1 MSIWDNP
8 ALVGAIGVAFGGAT
22 AYIQGALAARAK
34 TGEEL
39 RERRLEAYPPIWRKT
54 STLSR
59 YPAAEVTCADLK
71 ALHLAFRSWYFTTG
85 GLFLS
90 ERSRD
95 RYGELQELLGAYLYL
110 HREDDPTR
118 RVDTDDYEGI
128 AETCSVFRTA
138 MTEDLATRRQRSLV
152 WALGRWRWH
161 RAKRREARERI
172 KAAGGTFL
180 SCPVEELRLPAAYP
194 HDATPSDSSERPKL

>member
-1 MSIWDNP
+1 VSIWDNP
-8 ALVGAIGVAFGGAT
+8 AAAGAIGVAFGGAT
-22 AYIQGALAARAK
+22 AYIQGALSARAK

-39 RERRLEAYPPIWRKT
+39 RERRLEAYPPIWRET

-59 YPAAEVTCADLK
+59 YPAAEVTWADLK
-71 ALHLAFRSWYFTTG
+71 ALHLKFRRWYFTTG

-95 RYGELQELLGAYLYL
+95 RYGEVQELLGAYLYQ
-110 HREDDPTR
+110 HRQDDPAGS
-118 RVDTDDYEGI
+118 VDPSDYEAI

-138 MTEDLATRRQRSLV
+138 MTEDLATRRQRSFF

-161 RAKRREARERI
+161 RAKKREARQRI
-172 KAAGGTFL
+172 NEAGGTFL
-180 SCPVEELRLPAAYP
+180 RCSLDELRLPPACQ
-194 HDATPSDSSERPKL
+194 HDRAPST